1 MHTFH
6 KKNLTLPQ
14 SAKAIHEE
22 IVTSLE
28 NLIKRNIPSP
38 LHPDFRIVYDEILIR
53 FSQYQHEVVKNYGK
67 MVTCKKG
74 CTYCCSHW
82 VEDVYS
88 FEAEIIASYIKEH
101 FSERVNAIITKFRED
116 EKELIKL
123 NDIMEQKLIENRMNK
138 EISDIDS
145 TDLLLASYYQ
155 LRRPCALLMDEGRCS
170 IYGTRPL
177 TCRIYISFSD
187 PRSCRAEYINE
198 SNIPTYLLDVEESAS
213 KLLDTLHERYDRYS
227 KSGLQALLIDYLQ
240 E

>member
-6 KKNLTLPQ
+6 KKNLTLPL

-38 LHPDFRIVYDEILIR
+38 LHPDFRMVYDEILIR

-155 LRRPCALLMDEGRCS
+155 LRRPCALLIDEERCS
-170 IYGTRPL
+170 IYETRPL

>member
-1 MHTFH
+1 MYTFH
-6 KKNLTLPQ
+6 KKNLPIPE
-14 SAKAIHEE
+14 SARPIHEE

-38 LHPDFRIVYDEILIR
+38 LHPDFIAVYDDILVR

-67 MVTCKKG
+67 KVTCKKG
-74 CTYCCSHW
+74 CTYCCYHW

-88 FEAEIIASYIKEH
+88 FEAEIIANYIKEH
-101 FSERVNAIITKFRED
+101 FSERVNSIITKFRED

-123 NDIMEQKLIENRMNK
+123 NDIMEQKLIENRVNK
-138 EISDIDS
+138 EVSGIDS

-155 LRRPCALLMDEGRCS
+155 LERPCALLSDNGICS
-170 IYGTRPL
+170 IYEIRPL

-187 PRSCRAEYINE
+187 PHSCSAECINE
-198 SNIPTYLLDVEESAS
+198 SDIPTYLLDLEESAS

-227 KSGLQALLIDYLQ
+227 KSGLQALLVDYLH